1 MVQKTYCDRCG
12 ELMEVNLDEVDFFD
26 ETFKGMSSKFLKKK
40 TPFKEPQLCKKCKKG
55 YDKIIEEANDKIDE
69 YILEGGNKK

>member
-12 ELMEVNLDEVDFFD
+12 ELIEVDLNEVDFFD

-40 TPFKEPQLCKKCKKG
+40 IPFEEPHLCKKCKKG
-55 YDKIIEEANDKIDE
+55 YDKII
-69 YILEGGNKK
+69 KKTNIEIARFLAEK